1 MTEQSN
7 DQEQV
12 VTRTSTSEQTQPA
25 VNQPVANPSGPVVV
39 QSARNYQEP
48 YRVEAARSALDQST
62 VRSTVSD
69 TRHEP
74 LWSATGV
81 RITTF
86 ILGVIEVFLG
96 LRLILKLF
104 GASTSSWFVQF
115 IYDVTHVLI
124 IPFTGIF
131 KTANVSEIDNSSVLE
146 PATLVA
152 MLVYALLA
160 WGIVKL
166 IMIFRRKSRV

>member
-1 MTEQSN
+1 MVEQTN
-7 DQEQV
+7 ENEQQI
-12 VTRTSTSEQTQPA
+12 TRTSTTEQAQP
-25 VNQPVANPSGPVVV
+25 VVTPPVANAPDPVVV

-48 YRVEAARSALDQST
+48 YRTESARYAQDQAT

-81 RITTF
+81 RIVTF
-86 ILGVIEVFLG
+86 VLGVVEVFLA

-104 GASTSSWFVQF
+104 GASTASWFVQF
-115 IYDVTHVLI
+115 IYDVTSVLI
-124 IPFTGIF
+124 LPFAGIF